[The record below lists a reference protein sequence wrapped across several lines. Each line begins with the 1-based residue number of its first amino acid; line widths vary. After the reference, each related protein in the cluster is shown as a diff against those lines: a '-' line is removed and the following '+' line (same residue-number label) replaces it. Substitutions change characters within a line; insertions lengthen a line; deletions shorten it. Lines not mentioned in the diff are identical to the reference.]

1 MSKAWA
7 ENMVDEF
14 AARVPCIS
22 RRTQTRTRFVN
33 TTLSDVE
40 VFARTCVCVII
51 VALLAVKL
59 FVL

>member
-1 MSKAWA
+1 MYVFK
-7 ENMVDEF
+7 
-14 AARVPCIS
+14 RLIS

-40 VFARTCVCVII
+40 VFALTCVGVII

>member
-1 MSKAWA
+1 M
-7 ENMVDEF
+7 
-14 AARVPCIS
+14 S

-40 VFARTCVCVII
+40 VFARTCVGVIV